1 MAEYEGRFAVIGEE
15 LKRLNGVLRNKADE
29 LGIVREE
36 LVQAKEYGLGLKEEK
51 ERLVADT
58 AALRREND
66 RLKGVLE

>member
-58 AALRREND
+58 ATLRREND
-66 RLKGVLE
+66 RLKGLLE